1 MRIKDL
7 FESFDSTYKVRQTS
21 PTTYSFTTEMGNV
34 FTIEFVTYRDSLF
47 FVQNK
52 EREIGV
58 ELPKWDEVVEVDFMV
73 GEGMDATY
81 KFVGGNKKIS
91 SLGDNTSKIFATV
104 MNTTFYYVNQKNVK
118 VLYFSG
124 ELTLGRL
131 YKRLV
136 RMFVPNTFMV
146 TEFDSGNK
154 THFFIERK

>member
-1 MRIKDL
+1 MRIKEL

-21 PTTYSFTTEMGNV
+21 PTSYSFVTDMGNP
-34 FTIEFVTYRDSLF
+34 FTIEFVTYKSPLF
-47 FVQNK
+47 IENK
-52 EREIGV
+52 EREIGAT
-58 ELPKWDEVVEVDFMV
+58 LPKWQEVTEVDFMI
-73 GEGMDATY
+73 GEGEDKTY

-104 MNTTFYYVNQKNVK
+104 MNTTFFYVNQKNVN

-136 RMFVPNTFMV
+136 RMFVPKTFKV
-146 TEFDSGNK
+146 SEFDGQNK
-154 THFFIERK
+154 THFFIERT

>member
-7 FESFDSTYKVRQTS
+7 FESFDSTYKVKQTS
-21 PTTYSFTTEMGNV
+21 PTTFTFTTDMGNP
-34 FTIEFVTYRDSLF
+34 FTIEFVTYKSPLF
-47 FVQNK
+47 IQNK

-58 ELPKWDEVVEVDFMV
+58 SLPEWNEVTEVDFMI
-73 GEGMDATY
+73 GDGDDKTY

-104 MNTTFYYVNQKNVK
+104 MNTTFYYVNQKNVN

-136 RMFVPNTFMV
+136 RMFVPKTFTV

>member
-1 MRIKDL
+1 MRIREL
-7 FESFDSTYKVRQTS
+7 FESFDSTYKVKQTS
-21 PTTYSFTTEMGNV
+21 PTTFTFTTDMGNP
-34 FTIEFVTYRDSLF
+34 FTIEFVTYKSPLF
-47 FVQNK
+47 IQNK

-58 ELPKWDEVVEVDFMV
+58 SLPEWNEVTEVDFMI
-73 GEGMDATY
+73 GDGDDKTY

-104 MNTTFYYVNQKNVK
+104 MNTTFYYVNQKNVN

-136 RMFVPNTFMV
+136 RMFVPKTFV
-146 TEFDSGNK
+146 VNEFDGQGK
-154 THFFIERK
+154 THFFVERR